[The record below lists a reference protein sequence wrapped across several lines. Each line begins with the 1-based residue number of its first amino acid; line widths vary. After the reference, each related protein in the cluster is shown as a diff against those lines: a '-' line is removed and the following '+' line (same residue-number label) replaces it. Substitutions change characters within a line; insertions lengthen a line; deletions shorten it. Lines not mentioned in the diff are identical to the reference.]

1 MYSKS
6 LEEPLRNASRKTVW
20 SNLMYALSQSFAFFT
35 IALVFWYGSRL
46 VSFQEFTSKQFFTGL
61 MVSWKGH
68 QDYCVLT
75 FGVI

>member
-1 MYSKS
+1 
-6 LEEPLRNASRKTVW
+6 
-20 SNLMYALSQSFAFFT
+20 MYALSQSFAFFT

-46 VSFQEFTSKQFFTGL
+46 VSYQEFTSKEFFTGL
-61 MVSWKGH
+61 MVSSKGH